1 MPNLG
6 GSPYRFFIVGTL
18 GFIVD
23 SSVFTVL
30 LAWLQEPYFS
40 RLGAFLVAVMATF
53 VLNKRFTFAHRTR
66 SRPHI
71 YILSQTLSIA
81 MNMAIFSLVI
91 WHPIWLPGQY
101 YLGLALGSVTA
112 MFFNYEMSRRYV
124 FL

>member
-1 MPNLG
+1 MSNLD

-18 GFIVD
+18 GFMVD
-23 SSVFTVL
+23 SSIFTLL
-30 LAWLQEPYFS
+30 LAWLKEPYLS
-40 RLGAFLVAVMATF
+40 RLGAFLIAVMATF
-53 VLNKRFTFAHRTR
+53 VLNRRFTFAHRTR

-81 MNMAIFSLVI
+81 LNMVIFSLVI

-101 YLGLALGSVTA
+101 YLGLVLGSLTA